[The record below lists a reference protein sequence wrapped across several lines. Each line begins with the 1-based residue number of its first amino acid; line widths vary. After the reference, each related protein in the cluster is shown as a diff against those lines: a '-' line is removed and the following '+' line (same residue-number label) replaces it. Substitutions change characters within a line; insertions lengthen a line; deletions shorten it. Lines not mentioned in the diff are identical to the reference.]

1 MRRHVGGLAAL
12 ISALASLISL
22 ALAGGAGFRGW

>member
-1 MRRHVGGLAAL
+1 MRSQLMRIGSLV
-12 ISALASLISL
+12 SALLTLVTL

>member
-1 MRRHVGGLAAL
+1 MRMVQRIAAL
-12 ISALASLISL
+12 LTALSTLVTL

>member
-1 MRRHVGGLAAL
+1 MRATVHRIAAMLATLGSIIA
-12 ISALASLISL
+12 L